1 MGKIEKWILFAV
13 GNFPIYIFIFIQNFD
28 FSFFGK
34 TFRWMMDSGYRSK
47 VSIPKYLL
55 NNSLP
60 LLCILLLVGSIIL
73 FEFFLKG
80 RKTKGE
86 HHLKIIKTNSI
97 NENYLEMVNTYIL
110 PILVT
115 SFSNLN
121 ATISFLVVLLL
132 NGYLYTK
139 TELYHSN
146 LFLAL
151 RGYNLFNVEGIRGSY
166 DYTEEIEGVLLSKK
180 RVKKDET
187 IKIIYLN
194 STSSSAMTFMEVDD

>member
-28 FSFFGK
+28 FSFFCK
-34 TFRWMMDSGYRSK
+34 TFRWMTNSGYRSK

-55 NNSLP
+55 SNSLP
-60 LLCILLLVGSIIL
+60 LLCILLLIGSIIL

-80 RKTKGE
+80 RKTKGK

-151 RGYNLFNVEGIRGSY
+151 RGYNLFSVEGIRGSY

-194 STSSSAMTFMEVDD
+194 STSSSAMIFMEVDD

>member
-28 FSFFGK
+28 FSFFCK
-34 TFRWMMDSGYRSK
+34 ACKWMTNSGYRSK
-47 VSIPKYLL
+47 VSIPKYVL

-60 LLCILLLVGSIIL
+60 FLCILLLAGSIIL
-73 FEFFLKG
+73 FKIFIKG
-80 RKTKGE
+80 QKTKGN
-86 HHLKIIKTNSI
+86 HRLKIKKASSI
-97 NENYLEMVNTYIL
+97 NENYLEMLNSYIL

-121 ATISFLVVLLL
+121 ATLSFLVVLLL

-151 RGYNLFNVEGIRGSY
+151 RGYNLFNVEGIRGNDSF
-166 DYTEEIEGVLLSKK
+166 TEEVEGVLLSKK
-180 RVKKDET
+180 RIKKDET